1 MANILIA
8 CLGVRIPI
16 PLSISNLRYFLYVRA
31 RRIVNKGTL
40 DKAFSEDT
48 IDADAPC
55 LESYNER
62 CKNVDYHGQR
72 QVNRMGDVD
81 DSRSHRKN
89 LKVVVYPFGR
99 N

>member
-1 MANILIA
+1 M
-8 CLGVRIPI
+8 
-16 PLSISNLRYFLYVRA
+16 RYFLYVRA
-31 RRIVNKGTL
+31 RRIVNIGTL
-40 DKAFSEDT
+40 DKAFPEDT

-81 DSRSHRKN
+81 DIRSDRED
-89 LKVVVYPFGR
+89 LKITAFK
-99 N
+99 